1 MKTQE
6 PPDATACKLGLW
18 AALALVVET
27 FAFGVALLFPTA
39 NDAAYLASVFIAPSF
54 VALMV
59 ALHYTAPTNK
69 RVWSHLGLSFAI
81 IYAVLSMLNYYVQ
94 LTVVRVNSLG
104 MPEDMLAL
112 FTFTPGSVMFAQDML
127 GYTFLCLATLV
138 AAPVFAGGDR
148 LATWLKWLFVAHGL
162 VFIVP
167 LIFPALSFP
176 TDTGGDEIGVIANLG
191 WCVLFD
197 PIAVLLAVYFKQ
209 RY

>member
-1 MKTQE
+1 M
-6 PPDATACKLGLW
+6 W

-27 FAFGVALLFPTA
+27 FAFGLALLFPTA
-39 NDAAYLASVFIAPSF
+39 NDAAYLSSVFIAPSF

-59 ALHYTAPTNK
+59 ALHYTAPANK

-81 IYAVLSMLNYYVQ
+81 IYAVLCMLNYYVQ

-104 MPEDMLAL
+104 ASEDLLKM

-127 GYTFLCLATLV
+127 GYTFLSLATLV
-138 AAPVFAGGDR
+138 AAPMFTGGDR
-148 LATWLKWLFVAHGL
+148 LATWLKWLFIVHGM

-167 LIFPALSFP
+167 LIFPAISFP
-176 TDTGGDEIGVIANLG
+176 TATGGDEIGVIANLG

-197 PIAVLLAVYFKQ
+197 PIAVLLAVHFK
-209 RY
+209 RLPRAV

>member
-39 NDAAYLASVFIAPSF
+39 NDSAYLASVFIAPSF

-176 TDTGGDEIGVIANLG
+176 PTTGGDEIGVIANLG